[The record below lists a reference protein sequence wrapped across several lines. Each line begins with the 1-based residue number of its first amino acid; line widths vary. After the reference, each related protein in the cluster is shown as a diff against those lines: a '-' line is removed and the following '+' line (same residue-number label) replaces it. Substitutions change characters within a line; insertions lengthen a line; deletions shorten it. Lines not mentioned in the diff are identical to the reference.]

1 MIVSFLHK
9 GLEAFFRTGSKKG
22 INPLHEKKLRLQ
34 LAALDSSQSPI
45 DMDLPGWKLHE
56 LQGDR
61 KGTWSIWVNG
71 NWRITFKFSGG
82 SAEVVNY
89 EDYH

>member
-34 LAALDSSQSPI
+34 LVALDSSQSPI
-45 DMDLPGWKLHE
+45 DMDLPGWELHE

-61 KGTWSIWVNG
+61 KGTWSVWVNE
-71 NWRITFKFSGG
+71 N
-82 SAEVVNY
+82 
-89 EDYH
+89 